1 MFQQCCS
8 SSEDKAVSLSLSS
21 EGGFLD
27 SRCPSSSP
35 CFALN
40 SFIFLIRILP
50 RAFMLLPDREGCF
63 PKSVLDHYT
72 FFAEVPEHTFRLD
85 LCAANTWGQTD
96 DTCHALVSKPGT
108 FHNKKTFKNVI
119 FRPVVSASVCP
130 WQWWLSRMQLKS
142 KAGAFQNFPAF
153 GGSKNL
159 LCFLAAHIVL
169 VFG

>member
-1 MFQQCCS
+1 MQQIP
-8 SSEDKAVSLSLSS
+8 EARQMTLVMLWLANWALFITKKA
-21 EGGFLD
+21 
-27 SRCPSSSP
+27 
-35 CFALN
+35 
-40 SFIFLIRILP
+40 
-50 RAFMLLPDREGCF
+50 
-63 PKSVLDHYT
+63 
-72 FFAEVPEHTFRLD
+72 
-85 LCAANTWGQTD
+85 
-96 DTCHALVSKPGT
+96 
-108 FHNKKTFKNVI
+108 FKNVI